1 MFMAGYF
8 DNHDGEIKVSASS
21 NELKG
26 ENYENVIERLE
37 DMGFYNI
44 ETEALGDLVVGWF
57 DKENAVKEITIDG
70 DSKFSEGDWFDEG
83 ADIKITYHSFSD

>member
-44 ETEALGDLVVGWF
+44 ETESFRRSCSWLVRQG
-57 DKENAVKEITIDG
+57 KRCQGNH
-70 DSKFSEGDWFDEG
+70 
-83 ADIKITYHSFSD
+83 Y